1 MGRNKGRQCGGFTSK
16 MERVRIDVVKALM
29 HARLKDDQVEQI
41 KLKRTES
48 IATELQRAATIEPC
62 ATLLERCLHE
72 IGKTFDLYTAACP
85 FTQQFFASL
94 EPWMISRLS
103 ELATAYQT
111 MSDDN
116 VALLLQQETAE
127 LTVGFVRREQSLAML
142 LEDAE
147 PRQQLT
153 WKHSSGNKL
162 MSGLEQ
168 VESWDELDVDEIDIV
183 QTQDDVHLSSLRLVS
198 CRGLSVG
205 FLERLVAVHPHVQ
218 HVEITDCFDASTDS
232 SDSDSG
238 VALLR
243 QLKGWRDLKTVRL
256 TWCSWL
262 TTESLV
268 SFAQLK
274 GWRDLKTVRLTWC
287 SWLTTESLV
296 SFAYHLLE
304 PPVSGVQEIH
314 IAHYFDVVE
323 EYVRSIYHDLLP
335 QVTLHLG

>member
-16 MERVRIDVVKALM
+16 MERFMLQRAWQREVSKVVNQRRKERVRIDVVKALM

-72 IGKTFDLYTAACP
+72 IGKTFDLYTATCP
-85 FTQQFFASL
+85 YIQQFFASF

-116 VALLLQQETAE
+116 VALLLQQQTEE
-127 LTVGFVRREQSLAML
+127 LTIGFIRREQSLAML
-142 LEDAE
+142 VEEAE

-153 WKHSSGNKL
+153 WKHASGSNRLFSSF
-162 MSGLEQ
+162 EQ
-168 VESWDELDVDEIDIV
+168 VDSWDELDVDEIDIV
-183 QTQDDVHLSSLRLVS
+183 QTQTEVHLTSLRLVS
-198 CRGLSVG
+198 CRGLSVS
-205 FLERLVAVHPHVQ
+205 FLQRLVAIHPHIQ

-232 SDSDSG
+232 SDDDSG

-243 QLKGWRDLKTVRL
+243 QLKGWR
-256 TWCSWL
+256 
-262 TTESLV
+262 E
-268 SFAQLK
+268 
-274 GWRDLKTVRLTWC
+274 LKTVRLTWC

-304 PPVSGVQEIH
+304 PPVSGIQEIH
-314 IAHYFDVVE
+314 VAHYFDVVE

>member
-48 IATELQRAATIEPC
+48 IATELQRAAMIEPSR
-62 ATLLERCLHE
+62 TWRRCLHE

-116 VALLLQQETAE
+116 VALLLHQETAE

-268 SFAQLK
+268 SFA
-274 GWRDLKTVRLTWC
+274 
-287 SWLTTESLV
+287 
-296 SFAYHLLE
+296 YHLLE
-304 PPVSGVQEIH
+304 PPASGVQEIH